1 MMRNADGKLPVVT
14 EPIAGGCC
22 DRRTVLGGLAVGALV
37 VGCRIDDPGAGDDV
51 PGDAG
56 PLPDGVTGT
65 GFAECGSNMV
75 CVDLVHPLNVK
86 LLEAGGSRVI
96 QQGTKKILIA
106 RVDDTTFNTTSAICT
121 HAGCT
126 VRYSAAAS
134 QLQCPCHG
142 SKFELDGTLVVG
154 AVSGQNDLAAFDN
167 DFDTSTSVLTIML
180 V

>member
-1 MMRNADGKLPVVT
+1 MMRNADGKLPVLT
-14 EPIAGGCC
+14 DSATGGCGC

-51 PGDAG
+51 PTDG
-56 PLPDGVTGT
+56 PAPDGVAGT
-65 GFAECGSNMV
+65 GFAECGTNMV
-75 CVDLVHPLNVK
+75 CVDLVHPLNVN
-86 LLEAGGSRVI
+86 LLAAGGSRVI

-126 VRYSAAAS
+126 VRYAAAAS

-142 SKFELDGTLVVG
+142 SKYELNGTLVVG
-154 AVSGQNDLAAFDN
+154 AVSGQNDLASFDN
-167 DFDTSTSVLTIML
+167 DFDMATSVLTIML